1 MNRNVMVNEFGYG
14 IVSCRFVLKKG
25 IIETP
30 VEKYGS
36 DGSGTKFE
44 IVIKHFRDR
53 DVVLPQTLAFY
64 L

>member
-1 MNRNVMVNEFGYG
+1 MVNEFGYG

-44 IVIKHFRDR
+44 NVIKHSSDQ
-53 DVVLPQTLAFY
+53 DVVLPQTLVIY